1 MWVQPQAGHQDGGSI
16 GRGTETVSGQGQ
28 ALQPEQ
34 DGRKGAFLA
43 LPSFGS
49 SEVFPDCPAPVWLN
63 HSKSLAGPMV
73 TEDWILPRALIS
85 NPQCPRER
93 ADAMASGWGL
103 RGKKVGLDLWDQL
116 LPLRAGAQHT
126 AEARTR
132 YRQSVDVFSLYKRV
146 SGHKS
151 RLADC

>member
-1 MWVQPQAGHQDGGSI
+1 M
-16 GRGTETVSGQGQ
+16 
-28 ALQPEQ
+28 
-34 DGRKGAFLA
+34 
-43 LPSFGS
+43 
-49 SEVFPDCPAPVWLN
+49 FPDCPAHAVAEPTADLRLGLWLLKTGYY
-63 HSKSLAGPMV
+63 SRPLFPILSIQEKELVPWPWAG
-73 TEDWILPRALIS
+73 
-85 NPQCPRER
+85 
-93 ADAMASGWGL
+93 GL

-132 YRQSVDVFSLYKRV
+132 YRQSVDVFSLYRKV